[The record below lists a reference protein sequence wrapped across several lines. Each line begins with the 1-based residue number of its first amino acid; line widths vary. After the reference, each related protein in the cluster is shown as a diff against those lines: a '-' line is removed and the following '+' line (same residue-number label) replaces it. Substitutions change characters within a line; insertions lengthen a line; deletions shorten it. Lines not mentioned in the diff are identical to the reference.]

1 MKPPHGTRLLS
12 IGLATPEGS
21 INQSEAASVA
31 CDLAGLATDERRRVE
46 AMHRRCGIERRG
58 TVLID
63 PAAGKGSALVPF
75 YQSSTVP
82 TTAQR
87 LRKYEAEASLLA
99 IRAAAAAVSRA
110 DIASD
115 RITHLVTA
123 SCTGASSPGFDLD
136 LVDAL
141 PLRAGVARTHVG
153 FMGCH
158 AAINALSVAGAIAT
172 ADAEA
177 CVLVCCVELCSLH
190 FDASQRPDAMIA
202 NALFADGAAA
212 CLIGGDHSRDES
224 IDDVL
229 GRDASPS
236 RPRLLATA
244 SHVVP
249 GTRDLMSWRIG
260 DAGFE
265 MTLSAT
271 VPAVV
276 REHLRPWL
284 SERLGELGLTIDGVR
299 GWAVHPGGP
308 RVLESVD
315 AALTPPIDALDAS
328 RRVLKDHGNMSSAT
342 VLFILD
348 ALLERGDA
356 LPAVLLAFGPGIT
369 IEMAVFV

>member
-1 MKPPHGTRLLS
+1 MKPPQGPRLLS
-12 IGLATPEGS
+12 IGLATPPGS
-21 INQSEAASVA
+21 INQSDAASVA
-31 CDLAGLATDERRRVE
+31 CDLAGLASDERRRIE
-46 AMHRRCGIERRG
+46 IMHRRSGIEQRG

-63 PAAGKGSALVPF
+63 PAAGKSGALIPF
-75 YQSSTVP
+75 YQSGTVP

-87 LRKYEAEASLLA
+87 LRLYEIKASELA
-99 IRAAAAAVSRA
+99 VRAASGALSRA
-110 DIASD
+110 DILPA
-115 RITHLVTA
+115 RITHFVTA

-141 PLRAGVARTHVG
+141 PLGAGVARTHVG

-158 AAINALSVAGAIAT
+158 AAINALRVAGAIAA

-212 CLIGGDHSRDES
+212 CVIGGDHSRGDAV
-224 IDDVL
+224 DDVR
-229 GRDASPS
+229 GRNAPLAH
-236 RPRLLATA
+236 PRLLATA

-260 DAGFE
+260 DRGFE

-315 AALTPPIDALDAS
+315 AALSLPPEALDAS
-328 RRVLKDHGNMSSAT
+328 RNILKHHGNMSSAT

-348 ALLERGDA
+348 ALLQRGDA

-369 IEMAVFV
+369 IEMAVFA